1 MSQAQTPQS
10 QVNLVK
16 VSKKAYNIIRS
27 IVESSTKLTYE
38 FNKPIRHADV
48 VKFVKY
54 RNDIR
59 FWKIVITPITIVK
72 DNTELPATSIIVG
85 NGFGRRIAEL
95 RLSEYP
101 INSNK
106 YYILKVCD
114 KQIDASSIYEFEYYV
129 VMPNADLPYAVPIS
143 LGDFMNK
150 LMYYK
155 FIALKQHSG

>member
-10 QVNLVK
+10 IVNLVK

-27 IVESSTKLTYE
+27 IVESSTKPIYE
-38 FNKPIRHADV
+38 FNKPIRYAET

-59 FWKIVITPITIVK
+59 FWEITIASITIVK
-72 DNTELPATSIIVG
+72 DNTELPATVIVVG

-106 YYILKVCD
+106 YYVLKVCD
-114 KQIDASSIYEFEYYV
+114 IQIDASSIYEFEYYV

-143 LGDFMNK
+143 LGDFVNK
-150 LMYYK
+150 LMFYK
-155 FIALKQHSG
+155 TIALRG